1 MLSKVRLERHTGVR
15 GSAGDRIRLA
25 EVVQRAPQLVGPRLR
40 DYVDEPAGRAAELC
54 VGAARQHHDLLHG
67 VEIEGERRPLA
78 AALLAEE
85 RIVEVGAVDRDVVVN
100 ALLPGDRQLVAVGSL
115 DDRHLRGEQRQVQV
129 VAPVVRQTGH
139 RGARQARRV
148 LRLRGFDYRRRR
160 LDHHRLEL
168 HRRELQCEVDRLAEA
183 QPDARAAGFAEAHAA
198 RGHIVRAER
207 HEGGDENA
215 PLVRRK
221 LALEPRLRFAQG
233 DRGSR
238 NRRSRRVGDGAAD
251 DTSRGLRLGSEENGE
266 RESQYDRPEELAHHA
281 SASDALGEGCS
292 GAASVPRQLR
302 DRKKGK
308 ELVFSMQNAEIA
320 RLLGDVADLLEISAG
335 NPFKVRAYR
344 NAARTVADH
353 PDPVAELVADREFDL
368 TELPGIGDGIA
379 KEITALVQTGTL
391 PQRQQLVATIP
402 PGLLDLLRIPGLGP
416 KRVKL
421 FHDRLKVNSVADLKD
436 ALDQGTIAK
445 LGGFGPKLL
454 EKIREGVAGGAAAA
468 QSRIVLHE
476 AEQYARAI
484 VEYLKAG
491 AGGGIDAID
500 VAGSFRRRKETI
512 GDLDIVVSCA
522 NAPAVIERFSKFGDV
537 TQVASQGDTRSTV
550 RLSSGLQVD
559 LRVVEPSCFGAAMQ
573 YFTGSQAHNIELRK
587 IAQAKKLKLN
597 EYGVFRG
604 SKCISGRTEEEVYAA
619 LGLDWIPP
627 EMRENRGEIALAK
640 QHKLPTLVRLEDI
653 RGDLQMHTDASDGK
667 ATLTE
672 MIEAARSLGY
682 AYIAI
687 TDHSPRTSMAGQSP
701 AEIRAQWKEIDRL
714 NKGMRGLR
722 VLKSVEM
729 DILESGKLDLP
740 DKLLAEADY
749 VVATIHYGLKQ
760 TERQL
765 TDRLLRAIESPWV
778 DAVGHPTGRIMPS
791 RPSYPLDFDVVA
803 KAAAQAG
810 CLLEINGSERLDLP
824 DTLAAAAK
832 SHGVR
837 FVLSTDAHN
846 TRELGFMRFAVAVAR
861 RAWLTAVDI
870 LNTRPLPEFLK
881 GLRRSRNR

>member
-1 MLSKVRLERHTGVR
+1 
-15 GSAGDRIRLA
+15 
-25 EVVQRAPQLVGPRLR
+25 
-40 DYVDEPAGRAAELC
+40 
-54 VGAARQHHDLLHG
+54 
-67 VEIEGERRPLA
+67 
-78 AALLAEE
+78 
-85 RIVEVGAVDRDVVVN
+85 
-100 ALLPGDRQLVAVGSL
+100 
-115 DDRHLRGEQRQVQV
+115 
-129 VAPVVRQTGH
+129 
-139 RGARQARRV
+139 
-148 LRLRGFDYRRRR
+148 
-160 LDHHRLEL
+160 
-168 HRRELQCEVDRLAEA
+168 
-183 QPDARAAGFAEAHAA
+183 
-198 RGHIVRAER
+198 
-207 HEGGDENA
+207 
-215 PLVRRK
+215 
-221 LALEPRLRFAQG
+221 
-233 DRGSR
+233 
-238 NRRSRRVGDGAAD
+238 
-251 DTSRGLRLGSEENGE
+251 
-266 RESQYDRPEELAHHA
+266 
-281 SASDALGEGCS
+281 
-292 GAASVPRQLR
+292 
-302 DRKKGK
+302 
-308 ELVFSMQNAEIA
+308 MQNAEIA
-320 RLLGDVADLLEISAG
+320 RLLTDVADLLEISAG

-353 PDPVAELVADREFDL
+353 PDPIAELVSGGEFDL
-368 TELPGIGDGIA
+368 TELPGIGGGIA
-379 KEITALVQTGTL
+379 KEITALVATGTL
-391 PQRQQLVATIP
+391 PQRQQLVAMVP
-402 PGLLDLLRIPGLGP
+402 PGLLELLRIPGLGP

-421 FHDRLKVNSVADLKD
+421 FHEQLKVNSVADLKD
-436 ALDQGTIAK
+436 ALEKGKIAQ
-445 LGGFGPKLL
+445 LPGFGPKLL
-454 EKIREGVAGGAAAA
+454 EKIREGVSDTATTA
-468 QSRIVLHE
+468 QKRMVLHE

-491 AGGGIDAID
+491 GGGGIDEID

-512 GDLDIVVSCA
+512 GDLDIVVSCRNPA
-522 NAPAVIERFSKFGDV
+522 AVIARFGKFGEV
-537 TQVASQGDTRSTV
+537 THVASQGETRSTV
-550 RLSSGLQVD
+550 LLSSGLQVD
-559 LRVVEPSCFGAAMQ
+559 LRVVEPAAFGAAMQ

-587 IAQAKKLKLN
+587 IAQAKQLKLN

-604 SKCISGRTEEEVYAA
+604 SKCISGRTEQDVYAA

-640 QHKLPTLVRLEDI
+640 AHKLPKLVTLEEI

-672 MIEAARSLGY
+672 MIDAARAFGH

-740 DKLLAEADY
+740 DDLLAEADY

-760 TERQL
+760 SERQL
-765 TDRLLRAIESPWV
+765 TDRLLGAIENRWV
-778 DAVGHPTGRIMPS
+778 DAIGHPTGRILPN

-803 KAAAQAG
+803 KAAANAK

-861 RAWLTAVDI
+861 RAWLTAADI